1 MRPKLLV
8 KKTYSSYYKQGR
20 RQGGTSRGYAPP
32 MILIS
37 LRKIAMPDA
46 CPGVLASFAPLN
58 QITTL
63 ILPPLRSS
71 PGSVSEQAWHG
82 VP

>member
-1 MRPKLLV
+1 MLTGTETRGDEQGLRPPYDPDFL
-8 KKTYSSYYKQGR
+8 SE
-20 RQGGTSRGYAPP
+20 
-32 MILIS
+32 
-37 LRKIAMPDA
+37 IAMPDA
-46 CPGVLASFAPLN
+46 CHSVLASFAPLN